1 MKNQAHV
8 VVVLLF
14 NTEFD
19 DVFLFS
25 LIPYHILL
33 RVSLPVGLLLIFPF
47 FWNLEIRQ
55 KFRWCS
61 VVFVRTSS
69 LCPHHHLL
77 REEETKASSSSFEKE
92 PRRFVCVVFVLSRT
106 GPTNNATKT
115 LLSRTL
121 KSALRPR
128 HHRLE
133 SSSENHHHHHG

>member
-1 MKNQAHV
+1 

-77 REEETKASSSSFEKE
+77 REEETKASSSSSFEKE

-106 GPTNNATKT
+106 GPTTQQIR
-115 LLSRTL
+115 LFCVELSKVL
-121 KSALRPR
+121 CVLVIIVSN
-128 HHRLE
+128 HRQ
-133 SSSENHHHHHG
+133 ENHHHHHHG